1 MHSVPS
7 DSRSQPVV
15 NLEPAPYPQS
25 GEVGKRWFPSNAS
38 YGALSDVT
46 AADGTPGVRATCIE
60 QAYNWTIYSARGS
73 YAEIDNITEGE
84 EFTALCNIRSSSNLG
99 VEIRVG
105 HGEGSSNGIIEYT
118 ASTTSIIQT
127 FRYTFTI
134 TSSMAN
140 SGNAFLKFYK
150 VANTWTNGDWF
161 EVSKVM
167 IVKGTYI
174 GDFGAGDMPNWQWT
188 GAANN
193 STSIGYPT
201 F

>member
-7 DSRSQPVV
+7 DSRAQPVV
-15 NLEPAPYPQS
+15 NLEAAPYPA
-25 GEVGKRWFPSNAS
+25 VGAYDTRWFPSSENAS
-38 YGALSDVT
+38 MSDVT
-46 AADGTPGVRATCIE
+46 AADGSPGVRATCVA
-60 QAYNWTIYSARGS
+60 QAYNWTIYSARGAYS
-73 YAEIDNITEGE
+73 EISSSVPGE
-84 EFTALCNIRSSSNLG
+84 VYTAVFNIRASRDLG
-99 VEIRVG
+99 VDVRVG
-105 HGEGSSNGIIEYT
+105 YGEGSSNGLIEYT
-118 ASTTSIIQT
+118 ANATPTIQT
-127 FRYTFTI
+127 FRYTFAL
-134 TSSMAN
+134 TSSMATA
-140 SGNAFLKFYK
+140 GNAFLKFYK